1 MKRDIYTG
9 LPIILV
15 GDRMVHKI
23 LYRHNI
29 DIFALLFLL
38 FVYLSNHSYQA
49 DDTKMELRTIAILV
63 LMATIVVL
71 TSAFGAYQDGIEKE
85 KEHEFEMKKKA
96 ERAERDI
103 NNPGALVGASGAATS
118 YKQSAAHLD
127 VSEKVDMPYVKEGPN
142 AYRGKAGGYDLRDT
156 YNSDDDSNSDSDDSD
171 DEERDGKP
179 TTEFQRKVKYIKT
192 IFKEIFSKWSS
203 QEPIMAPVSVEED
216 PDNPLG
222 EGFKI
227 REKFKKGARQGM
239 RKLKNAFRGRFK

>member
-1 MKRDIYTG
+1 MVDRIF
-9 LPIILV
+9 LV
-15 GDRMVHKI
+15 LHKI
-23 LYRHNI
+23 LYRRNI

-38 FVYLSNHSYQA
+38 FVHFIIHLYQA

-71 TSAFGAYQDGIEKE
+71 TSAFGAYQDGIEKQ
-85 KEHEFEMKKKA
+85 KEHYFDMKKKA
-96 ERAERDI
+96 EKAERDI
-103 NNPGALVGASGAATS
+103 NNPSTLVGASGAGTS

-156 YNSDDDSNSDSDDSD
+156 YDSDDDDDDDDDGSDSD
-171 DEERDGKP
+171 DEELDGKP
-179 TTEFQRKVKYIKT
+179 ATEFQRKVKYIKT
-192 IFKEIFSKWSS
+192 IFKEIFSKWGS

-227 REKFKKGARQGM
+227 REKFKKRARQGM

>member
-1 MKRDIYTG
+1 MK
-9 LPIILV
+9 
-15 GDRMVHKI
+15 
-23 LYRHNI
+23 
-29 DIFALLFLL
+29 
-38 FVYLSNHSYQA
+38 
-49 DDTKMELRTIAILV
+49 LRTIAILV

-71 TSAFGAYQDGIEKE
+71 TSAFGAYQDGIEKQ
-85 KEHEFEMKKKA
+85 KEREFDTKKKA
-96 ERAERDI
+96 ETVADT
-103 NNPGALVGASGAATS
+103 PSALVGASGAATS

-127 VSEKVDMPYVKEGPN
+127 TSEKVDMPYVKEGPN

-156 YNSDDDSNSDSDDSD
+156 YDSDDSD
-171 DEERDGKP
+171 DDDDSDSDSDSDGDNDGKP
-179 TTEFQRKVKYIKT
+179 MTEFQRKIKYIKT
-192 IFKEIFSKWSS
+192 IFKEIFSKWSA

>member
-1 MKRDIYTG
+1 
-9 LPIILV
+9 
-15 GDRMVHKI
+15 
-23 LYRHNI
+23 
-29 DIFALLFLL
+29 
-38 FVYLSNHSYQA
+38 
-49 DDTKMELRTIAILV
+49 MELRTIAILV

-71 TSAFGAYQDGIEKE
+71 TSAFGAYQDGIEKQ
-85 KEHEFEMKKKA
+85 KEREFDTKKKA
-96 ERAERDI
+96 DKAADT
-103 NNPGALVGASGAATS
+103 PSALVGASGAATS

-127 VSEKVDMPYVKEGPN
+127 ISEKVEGPYVKEGPN

-156 YNSDDDSNSDSDDSD
+156 YDSDDSDSDDSD
-171 DEERDGKP
+171 DDGESDGKP
-179 TTEFQRKVKYIKT
+179 MTEFQRKIKYIKT
-192 IFKEIFSKWSS
+192 IFKEIFSKWSA